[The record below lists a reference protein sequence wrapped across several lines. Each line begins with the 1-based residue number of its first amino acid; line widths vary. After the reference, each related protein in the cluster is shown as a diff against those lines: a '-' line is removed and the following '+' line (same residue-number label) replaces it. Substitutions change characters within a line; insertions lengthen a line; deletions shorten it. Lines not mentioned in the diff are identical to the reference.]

1 MHIIHNNIWA
11 PKIFEESIWE
21 NESRFELMPLPRWYW
36 VTVWNSLR
44 RTVLSSIPWAKVT
57 WLKVRWAHHE
67 YDTIPWVK
75 DTVLDIMLKL
85 KELVIST
92 DDLGVQWLQI
102 SKNKKW
108 NVKASDIKV
117 PAWVKIINEDLEIT
131 TIDSDWLTLEMEI
144 KIEKWVWYKDK
155 ETLLEEEDDVNV
167 LPIDAN
173 FSPVKSFSYNI
184 LPHRSGN
191 IMNLDKLDIKVKT
204 NWVLSPKEVLQF
216 GSKMLVSYISLF
228 TEDWLLVEWEFISDV
243 KDLIQKEKQ
252 DTVEELEREEF
263 THVELLWLSPRTYNA
278 VYNWWIYSI
287 EQLAKCTEA
296 KLTSIKW
303 FGRKAM
309 TEVRDAL
316 AQRWLKLLWDD

>member
-1 MHIIHNNIWA
+1 MHIIHNTIWA
-11 PKIFEESIWE
+11 PKIIEENIWI
-21 NESRFELMPLPRWYW
+21 NESKFTVLPLPRWYW

-44 RTVLSSIPWAKVT
+44 RIILSSIPWARVT
-57 WLKVRWAHHE
+57 WLKVKWVHHE

-75 DTVLDIMLKL
+75 DTVLDIILTL
-85 KELVIST
+85 KELVIDT

-102 SKNKKW
+102 SKNTAW
-108 NVKASDIKV
+108 PVLASDIKL
-117 PAWVKIINEDLEIT
+117 PAWVKVINPDLEIT
-131 TIDSDWLTLEMEI
+131 SIDSDWLELDMEI
-144 KIEKWVWYKDK
+144 KIEKGVGYKDK
-155 ETLLEEEDDVNV
+155 HSLLKEEDDVNV
-167 LPIDAN
+167 LPIDVN
-173 FSPVKSFSYNI
+173 FSPVISVSYNI

-191 IMNLDKLDIKVKT
+191 ITNLDSLEITVKT
-204 NWVLSPKEVLQF
+204 NWVLSPIEVMQF
-216 GSKMLVSYISLF
+216 GSNMLISYISLF

-243 KDLIQKEKQ
+243 KQLIEKEKQ
-252 DTVEELEREEF
+252 ETEEEMEKEEF

-278 VYNWWIYSI
+278 VYNGWIYSI

-309 TEVRDAL
+309 TEVRDTL